1 MLDQVRWIRFR
12 DVLDDTGRLT
22 AVESGEHVPFQIA
35 RVFLVHQV
43 RPGADRGGH
52 AHRDT
57 DQVLSCVRGQL
68 KVDVSDGSSTQTF
81 VLEDAASGVYVPR
94 MLWIRL
100 YEFTAEAILAVYAN
114 TRYDRSRSI
123 RTWEEYLTHING

>member
-1 MLDQVRWIRFR
+1 MLDKVERIRFH
-12 DVLDDTGRLT
+12 DVRDDTGRLT

-35 RVFLVHQV
+35 RVFFVHQV
-43 RPGADRGGH
+43 ADGVDRGGH

-57 DQVLSCVRGQL
+57 DQVLSCIRGQL
-68 KVDVSDGSSTQTF
+68 KVEVRDGAGTETF
-81 VLEDAASGVYVPR
+81 LLDDSASGLYVPR

-100 YEFTAEAILAVYAN
+100 YDFTNEAILSVYAN

-123 RTWEEYLTHING
+123 RTWEAYLRELNG